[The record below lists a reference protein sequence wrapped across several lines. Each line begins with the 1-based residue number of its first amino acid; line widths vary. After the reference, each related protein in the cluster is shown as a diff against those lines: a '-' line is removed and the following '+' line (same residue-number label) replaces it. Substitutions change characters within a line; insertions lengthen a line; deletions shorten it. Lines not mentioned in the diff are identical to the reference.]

1 MARRER
7 EIQTP
12 TVPVEATDTTEEN
25 TVSTTDTP
33 VETPAEAAPATTETP
48 AAEAPDLTAF
58 QAALDAAVAE
68 RDDTTGDIA
77 LAPLGKVADAYRAL
91 ETKGKRAASKIVAE
105 AMKSAMDNMT
115 ISLARA
121 YLQIER
127 NALVAASAAK
137 AKAERVPTDPT
148 EAFVQTAAGL
158 RLAIDLAVANVPEG
172 VSEAWADKAKAAVA
186 EASESAAAYIAWLR
200 SDAEDKGDA
209 PEVAGWI
216 AGAAKLAL
224 GKSGKVGAAAR
235 AASTA
240 RGDGVRHDIA
250 KHILEAFEG
259 VEAGTFL
266 TIAEIRKHESS
277 EYGTNPPSAGA
288 ISARLFPKSG
298 KVSVEGISATTQD
311 GKKGAVK
318 NAVQA

>member
-12 TVPVEATDTTEEN
+12 TTPVEATDTTKEN
-25 TVSTTDTP
+25 TVSTTASV
-33 VETPAEAAPATTETP
+33 VETPAEAAPASTETP
-48 AAEAPDLTAF
+48 VVEAPDLTAF
-58 QAALDAAVAE
+58 QAALDSAIEE
-68 RDDTTGDIA
+68 RDTTTGDIA

-91 ETKGKRAASKIVAE
+91 EGKGKRAASKIVAE
-105 AMKSAMDNMT
+105 AMKAAMDGMT

-121 YLQIER
+121 YLQVER

-137 AKAERVPTDPT
+137 GKAERVPTDPT
-148 EAFVQTAAGL
+148 EAFVQTTAGL
-158 RLAIDLAVANVPEG
+158 RLAFTLATANVPEG
-172 VSEAWADKAKAAVA
+172 VSEDWADKAKAAVA
-186 EASESAAAYIAWLR
+186 EATESATAYINWLR

-216 AGAAKLAL
+216 TGAAKLAL

-259 VEAGTFL
+259 VAAGTFL
-266 TIAEIRKHESS
+266 TIAEIRNHESS

-298 KVSVEGISATTQD
+298 KVSVEGIGSTTQD

-318 NAVQA
+318 N